1 MRFRAQVLG
10 SLFLLG
16 SFFAAA
22 CSLDTARG
30 ARKELDQGR
39 EQWESQG
46 LDDYRYTLRV
56 GCFCPPE
63 VTDAVVVEVRGG
75 AVVSLEYAAG
85 GPVGHPEW
93 FALYDTVPE
102 LFQVIEEA
110 IQGGADEIQVS
121 YSPAYGFPEQI
132 TLDGSLEIADDELS
146 LMISDFQVLD

>member
-63 VTDAVVVEVRGG
+63 VTDAIVVEVRGG
-75 AVVSLEYAAG
+75 EVVSLEYAAG
-85 GPVGHPEW
+85 GPVGHPEYH
-93 FALYDTVPE
+93 ARHDTVPE
-102 LFQVIEEA
+102 LFQLIEMA
-110 IQGGADEIQVS
+110 IQSGADEIRVS
-121 YSPAYGFPEQI
+121 YSPAYGFPER
-132 TLDGSLEIADDELS
+132 TRLDSSTAIADDELS
-146 LMISDFQVLD
+146 LMISDFQVLE